1 MRTSSR
7 VRWWEIAGAAALYA
21 VVTVVLT
28 WPLFRH
34 PATQVLDSPSLYGD
48 ASVLVQRDIYLTL
61 WILSWDTH
69 ALVTDPLHLFHA
81 NAFYPAKWSLA
92 LSEHMLGNVPFFAP
106 VYLATGNPVLAHQ
119 LTLLASFV
127 VAGLAMA
134 AYVHYWTR
142 DRIAALAA
150 GCLFAF
156 APYRAWQIGN
166 LHVIAIQWMPL
177 ALLGA
182 DLALDGRR
190 LRGAALCATALVLS
204 TLCSYYVG
212 YAAFALAG
220 AYAFVGLCAR
230 GRAALRRVPAVAG
243 AFGVAGAVVAVLTI
257 PYLILQR
264 SGVIPDRATPDDF
277 TSLAFLSAAFLGPRG
292 FASYFLWPRHDG
304 IPQFLGFVVMA
315 AAVTSLVVRPR
326 APRAALGAVAVTGFV
341 LALGPTLTLP
351 TGRVVPLPYRLL
363 MEVVPG
369 FSAMRVPHR
378 FGALVT
384 VAATALAG
392 LVLATIRNPLLARGR
407 TRLAALVPAL
417 VVVAALV
424 EVYRPGTRTVRIP
437 VGSTM
442 PLGHQWLAAH
452 GEGGPMIELPTCGA
466 DLLRQSLVMYESTA
480 HWLPIANGYT
490 PYPPRSFIEIM
501 DGACHVPDPLALD
514 RMLAVAPLRWVLV
527 RRILVQPDAWPTWQ
541 AVFANAGLRIAAEF
555 PEATIFEVPPERRM
569 GPPLG

>member
-1 MRTSSR
+1 MTSGR
-7 VRWWEIAGAAALYA
+7 VRWWEVVGAAVLFA
-21 VVTVVLT
+21 VVTIAIT

-61 WILSWDTH
+61 WILSWDSH

-81 NAFYPAKWSLA
+81 NAFYPAPWSLA

-106 VYLATGNPVLAHQ
+106 VYLATGNAVLAHQ

-142 DRIAALAA
+142 DRLAALAA

-156 APYRAWQIGN
+156 APYRLWQIGN
-166 LHVIAIQWMPL
+166 LHVISIQWMPL
-177 ALLGA
+177 VLLGA
-182 DLALDGRR
+182 DLVLDGRR
-190 LRGAALCATALVLS
+190 LRGAALLAAALVLS

-220 AYAFVGLCAR
+220 AYALVGAGTR
-230 GRAALRRVPAVAG
+230 GRAVLGRLPALTG
-243 AFGVAGAVVAVLTI
+243 AFAVAGAVVALLTI

-292 FASYFLWPRHDG
+292 LASYFLLPRHDG
-304 IPQFLGFVVMA
+304 IPQFLGYVVLAATAASLILRRRPPRGALLA
-315 AAVTSLVVRPR
+315 AA
-326 APRAALGAVAVTGFV
+326 ATGFV

-351 TGRVVPLPYRLL
+351 SGRVVSLPYRLL

-392 LVLATIRNPLLARGR
+392 LVLATIRRPLFARGR
-407 TRLAALVPAL
+407 MGLAALVPAL
-417 VVVAALV
+417 VVAGALF
-424 EVYRPGTRTVRIP
+424 EAYRPGTRALTIP
-437 VGSTM
+437 AGPSM
-442 PLGHQWLAAH
+442 PPAYQWLAAH
-452 GEGGPMIELPTCGA
+452 GEGGPMIELPTCGR
-466 DLLRQSLVMYESTA
+466 DLLRQSLMMYQSTA
-480 HWLPIANGYT
+480 HWLPLANGYT
-490 PYPPRSFIEIM
+490 PYPPQSFIEMM
-501 DGACHVPDPLALD
+501 DGACHVPDPMALD
-514 RMLAVAPLRWVLV
+514 RMLAVAPLRWVVVRQRLV
-527 RRILVQPDAWPTWQ
+527 PRDAWPTWQ
-541 AVFANAGLRIAAEF
+541 TVLGDAGLRAVAEF
-555 PEATIFEVPPERRM
+555 PDVTIYEVPPERRT
-569 GPPLG
+569 GAPAR